1 MFLLSRHDFFKE
13 HFQKSAAAESFPELK
28 RFHLPNVDPSVPSFF
43 FFYSQIIFLFEFDQR
58 RPDIEFF
65 FFLRTP
71 HVEQHRTT
79 E

>member
-1 MFLLSRHDFFKE
+1 MLSRHDFFKE

-28 RFHLPNVDPSVPSFF
+28 HFHLPNVDPSVPSF